1 MSHEKL
7 HQRKIMSVTNLTQN
21 ILKRLWNVRKTSDKK
36 ACLYFRLFLTKYIL
50 QIYQTRI
57 ILSLTLYY
65 LTPLWFSSPTS
76 VGTTIFIDMDVD
88 INQLIIYMCFK
99 SSISL
104 KWKTILRYIYFIDMV
119 SIYTYSLVVGDL
131 YFYHLC
137 IFATNKD
144 KIRV

>member
-1 MSHEKL
+1 MGHEKR

-99 SSISL
+99 SSKSL
-104 KWKTILRYIYFIDMV
+104 KWKTILSYSTLVAIFYRYGFNLYIFTSHWWFICLPFM
-119 SIYTYSLVVGDL
+119 
-131 YFYHLC
+131 H
-137 IFATNKD
+137 
-144 KIRV
+144 IRYKQR

>member
-1 MSHEKL
+1 MGHEKL

-88 INQLIIYMCFK
+88 INQLIIYICFK

-104 KWKTILRYIYFIDMV
+104 KWKTILRYIYF
-119 SIYTYSLVVGDL
+119 SCFYRYGFNL
-131 YFYHLC
+131 Y
-137 IFATNKD
+137 IFTSRWWFIFLPFMH
-144 KIRV
+144 IRYKQR